1 MFDELPFIHEGQIS
15 FHPGSTLFCYTDGVV
30 EQENLIGE
38 TFGVEV
44 LMELLQT
51 NHDANT
57 MKDLHVGVINSFND
71 FKKSVDPID
80 DVTLL
85 SCRMLI

>member
-1 MFDELPFIHEGQIS
+1 
-15 FHPGSTLFCYTDGVV
+15 VV
-30 EQENLIGE
+30 EQENTMGE
-38 TFGVEV
+38 AFGVDI
-44 LMELLQT
+44 LMDLLQK
-51 NHDANT
+51 NHQANS

-71 FKKSVDPID
+71 FKKTVDPID

>member
-1 MFDELPFIHEGQIS
+1 MFDELPFIHEGQIA
-15 FHPGSTLFCYTDGVV
+15 FEPGSTLFCYTDGVV
-30 EQENLIGE
+30 EQENLTGDV
-38 TFGVEV
+38 FGVDV
-44 LMELLQT
+44 LMDLLQK
-51 NHDANT
+51 NHQANS